1 MAYSPMVASGRG
13 KAMKAAVVR
22 GGEAPVYADFDE
34 PAARDGEVVVTMRA
48 SALSN
53 ITRGQAAGSH
63 YSSESGADAFVPG
76 FDGAG
81 ALADGTRVYF
91 VSPRRP
97 FGAIAERAV
106 VRRGL
111 CVLLPDG
118 VDDVTAAAIG
128 NPGVSSWAALTER
141 AKFVAGESVL
151 VNGATG
157 TSGKLAVQIAKHLGA
172 AKVIATGRNPTALK
186 ELPAL
191 GADSVISLDDTPER
205 LVARFRDEIRAHR
218 VAVVLDYLWGPP
230 AERIIAAIAGDG
242 GDASRRIRYVEIGA
256 MAGRDIAL
264 PSAALRSAALEILGS
279 GMGSTSFDRLIACVG
294 ALMQAVVPAGLAI
307 ATETAPLRDVA
318 AAWTRNTGANRLVF
332 TM

>member
-1 MAYSPMVASGRG
+1 
-13 KAMKAAVVR
+13 MKAAVVER
-22 GGEAPVYADFDE
+22 GGAAPAYGDFED
-34 PAARDGEVVVTMRA
+34 PTARDGEVVVTVRA

-53 ITRGQAAGSH
+53 VTRGQAQGTH
-63 YSSESGADAFVPG
+63 YSSESGAGAFVPG

-91 VSPRRP
+91 ASPRKP
-97 FGAIAERAV
+97 FGAMAERAV
-106 VRRGL
+106 VRRAL
-111 CVLLPDG
+111 CVPLPDG

-128 NPGVSSWAALTER
+128 NPGISSWAALTER
-141 AKFVAGESVL
+141 AKFVVGESVL

-157 TSGKLAVQIAKHLGA
+157 TAGKLAVRIAKYLGA
-172 AKVIATGRNPTALK
+172 AKVIATGRNPVALR

-191 GADSVISLDDTPER
+191 GADRVISLEDTPEH
-205 LVARFRDEIRAHR
+205 LVAQFRDAIHDNA
-218 VAVVLDYLWGPP
+218 VSVVLDYLWGPP

-242 GDASRRIRYVEIGA
+242 GDASRRIRYVEVGGI
-256 MAGRDIAL
+256 AGRDITL
-264 PSAALRSAALEILGS
+264 PSAALRGSGLEILGS
-279 GMGSTSFDRLIACVG
+279 GLGSVPFDRLIACVG
-294 ALMQAVVPAGLAI
+294 ALMQAVVPAGLTV